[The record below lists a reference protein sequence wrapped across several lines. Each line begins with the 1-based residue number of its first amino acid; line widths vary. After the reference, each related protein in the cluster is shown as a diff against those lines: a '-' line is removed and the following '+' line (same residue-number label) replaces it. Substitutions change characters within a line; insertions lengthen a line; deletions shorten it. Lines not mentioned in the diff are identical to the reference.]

1 MKYLIYIFL
10 IVSAVLL
17 GLLSVRYKSSNS
29 AIIAE
34 VEPRSYA
41 VSFQNG
47 VRVKEIYVMPG
58 QNVKKGD
65 KLVKVERV
73 DLQVDYE
80 RLTNE
85 LKTLQGTLELRELEK
100 KSMVNIAR
108 MEYELGL
115 ALIETEKGQLDIVM
129 SNNESLAENLRALRQ
144 QSDTANLFDQSY
156 QQLTRKQL
164 EKRKKILEDQYRQA
178 VEKAEQEYLIATHLA
193 RNEIG
198 RVKLELELLEK
209 EEKELVQYAHVDG
222 AIGIVYA
229 EVEELIP
236 PYTTVMSLYQDD
248 PTVIRALMHETKHFD
263 VAMGDVVLVESAN
276 RNFKIEGRIV
286 EIGSRVVEY
295 PGRLRTFREV
305 PMWGQELFIKIP
317 EQSGFLSGEKV
328 FVLVKKKNG
337 R

>member
-1 MKYLIYIFL
+1 MKYLIYVFL

-295 PGRLRTFREV
+295 PERLRTFREV

>member
-1 MKYLIYIFL
+1 MKYLIYVFL

>member
-295 PGRLRTFREV
+295 PERLRTFREV

>member
-1 MKYLIYIFL
+1 MKYLIYVFL

-115 ALIETEKGQLDIVM
+115 ALIETE
-129 SNNESLAENLRALRQ
+129 
-144 QSDTANLFDQSY
+144 
-156 QQLTRKQL
+156 
-164 EKRKKILEDQYRQA
+164 
-178 VEKAEQEYLIATHLA
+178 
-193 RNEIG
+193 
-198 RVKLELELLEK
+198 
-209 EEKELVQYAHVDG
+209 
-222 AIGIVYA
+222 
-229 EVEELIP
+229 
-236 PYTTVMSLYQDD
+236 
-248 PTVIRALMHETKHFD
+248 
-263 VAMGDVVLVESAN
+263 
-276 RNFKIEGRIV
+276 
-286 EIGSRVVEY
+286 
-295 PGRLRTFREV
+295 
-305 PMWGQELFIKIP
+305 
-317 EQSGFLSGEKV
+317 
-328 FVLVKKKNG
+328 
-337 R
+337 

>member
-58 QNVKKGD
+58 QNVKRGD